1 VRHGRLHA
9 SDGCANILT
18 AQGSNYSPFPQKN
31 GSRVAHIP
39 LTQLRT
45 ISRHRDNKKGK
56 PKVLSFIALNNL
68 SGPTKGIGYQTF
80 IVKMPALAQA
90 DSVTQTLARLC
101 QSKAQAIQT
110 ARARDVQE
118 GKLAPLPGNSERL
131 CKVGWS

>member
-1 VRHGRLHA
+1 MFTPAL
-9 SDGCANILT
+9 
-18 AQGSNYSPFPQKN
+18 QKN

-45 ISRHRDNKKGK
+45 IARHRDNKKGK

-68 SGPTKGIGYQTF
+68 SGPTKGIGYQSF

-90 DSVTQTLARLC
+90 DNVTQTLSRLC
-101 QSKAQAIQT
+101 QTKAQAIQT
-110 ARARDVQE
+110 ARERGVQE
-118 GKLAPLPGNSERL
+118 GKLARLPGNSERL